1 MSPPAPSYWAF
12 SPVLQDR
19 GGGAIMGASFTD
31 KGRAARSCRE
41 RSRDP
46 QRANGTRATYS
57 PKGRNETMKTNTNT
71 NTNTPAS
78 APRAYV
84 AINGIRLYGAGL
96 QRAKQTDGKAT
107 GYVLALLNSKDKDG
121 ARTTLEPFAEMIKE
135 WDALTAGVYNKYT
148 QVYANRDKALRVC
161 ADFASRFLKDG
172 NGNSLILDSER
183 ADIEALNTEKGNGGD
198 EKGASKSARK
208 GEPNYC
214 TRLDKALKGSEGIS
228 RVNILLAALE
238 ECEIVKNIKDA
249 KMLLDAFADVAIA
262 RVQTEAAIKAAT
274 EAARVKGESEKEA
287 KDTIIADAIKA
298 RKARA
303 RALADRLATIAEEE

>member
-1 MSPPAPSYWAF
+1 
-12 SPVLQDR
+12 
-19 GGGAIMGASFTD
+19 
-31 KGRAARSCRE
+31 
-41 RSRDP
+41 
-46 QRANGTRATYS
+46 
-57 PKGRNETMKTNTNT
+57 MKTNT

-121 ARTTLEPFAEMIKE
+121 ARATLEPFAEMIKD

-148 QVYANRDKALRVC
+148 QVYADRDKALRIC
-161 ADFASRFLKDG
+161 DDFASRFLKDG
-172 NGNSLILDSER
+172 NGAPLILDSER
-183 ADIEALNTEKGNGGD
+183 ADIEALDKSD
-198 EKGASKSARK
+198 IDSDKSANKRASK

-228 RVNILLAALE
+228 RVNVLLTALE
-238 ECEIVKNIKDA
+238 ECEFVKNIKDA
-249 KMLLDAFADVAIA
+249 KMLLDAFADVALA
-262 RVQTEAAIKAAT
+262 RVQTDAAIKAAT
-274 EAARVKGESEKEA
+274 GAARVKGESAKEA
-287 KDTIIADAIKA
+287 RDAIIADAIKA

-303 RALADRLATIAEEE
+303 RALADRLAKIAEEE